1 MNNASSLNIGFIQE
15 ELLKGEFKNLKKMF
29 NGIPPYDI
37 AILLESSSP
46 NNRAIIWQL
55 IDEAIEGEILSN
67 LSEEVREMILTF
79 MDPSEVANV
88 IKNLQPDQI
97 ADILQDLPETVIAE
111 VLDAM
116 TDQNRQLVKKVLVYP
131 ENTAGGLMNTDLILV
146 RPNHTLEVVLKYL
159 RLKKALPNSTDNLF
173 VVSKT
178 NKFRGV
184 LPISKILTSS
194 PDTLVKDLMQDEM
207 DSINVDTDSLEVIR
221 VFEKNDLISAPVT
234 DNENNLI
241 GRITFDD
248 VIDEIKSE
256 ADESLRQISGI
267 DSDTF
272 EKTSTAIKTRGFWL
286 GTNLITALIAASVIN
301 IFKETLEEVIFLAV
315 LMPIIASMGGV
326 AATQTLTITVRGLAL
341 GQIVK
346 ANYKYIFNRE
356 LIVGITNG
364 FLWAIVLSLI
374 ACLWFQDWM
383 LIWVISLS
391 MIINLLAGILS
402 GMGIPIL
409 MRSLKMDPAVAGSV
423 IVTTVTDVVG
433 FFSFLGFAS
442 YFYS

>member
-79 MDPSEVANV
+79 MDPSEVAKV
-88 IKNLQPDQI
+88 IKDLQPDQI

-184 LPISKILTSS
+184 LPISKILTNS
-194 PDTLVKDLMQDEM
+194 PETLVKDLMQDEM
-207 DSINVDTDSLEVIR
+207 DSINVDKDSLEVTR

-326 AATQTLTITVRGLAL
+326 AATQTLAITVRGLAL

-364 FLWAIVLSLI
+364 FLWAIILSLI

-383 LIWVISLS
+383 LAWVISLS

-409 MRSLKMDPAVAGSV
+409 LRRLKMDPAVAGSV

>member
-207 DSINVDTDSLEVIR
+207 DSINVDADSLEVIR

-374 ACLWFQDWM
+374 ACLWFQDWT

>member
-409 MRSLKMDPAVAGSV
+409 LRSLKMDPAVAGSV